1 MKLVNFVNL
10 AAFLAASSVVASE
23 LTSTSAILDDDYVS
37 LNGRFN
43 NAYEEAKSFV
53 AKLNNTEKITII
65 TGGSL
70 SGNNNWTALNAKD
83 GVSGI
88 NFQFYVSGFTM
99 ANALAMSWNRDLIQ
113 RQFKAVGQEFYDMGY
128 NLIDGPEPGPLGR
141 TPFGGRTPET
151 FSADPYLSGVAMGEA
166 IAGMNSA
173 GVIAGGRHFL
183 LNEQETNRSSGTS
196 DSTSEVYSSN
206 ADDKTIHELYAWP
219 FADGVKA
226 GMMAVMCG
234 MTRVN
239 STLSCE
245 NNNLISGVL
254 KKQMGFP
261 GMVFPDVNSQTT
273 SFKSANAG
281 LDFGSSSLWTSTI
294 MEAGI
299 KNGSF
304 TQERLDDMAIR
315 NVMGYYYVGLDEGK
329 QPSKADSTE
338 YRNVRRD
345 HNKLI
350 REVARES
357 IVLLKNSNVSGL
369 GLPLDKPRTVSLF
382 GSHAGPAMAGPNQ
395 AFSVQGTDSDVYQGH
410 LAGGSGSGSLSF
422 PYLITPFQALTSRAI
437 EDNSMIWWIMNNT
450 YSSNSGGGMGG
461 GGGGGGM
468 PGGSSDNSTTGPSN
482 GSAPPTNGGDDMGG
496 GGGMDFSSLGQGT
509 AVTPSFA
516 NYAGNSDVCLV
527 FLNSYSGEGGDRSQL
542 TDDDQDTMV
551 TTVASNC
558 NNTVVVINTSG
569 PRILDAWAENENVT
583 AILYAG
589 LLGQESGN
597 AITDVLYGDVN
608 PSGKLTHTIAKNAS
622 DYPVSICVTAQCNF
636 TEGTYI
642 DYRYFDAHNIS
653 VRYPFGHGLT
663 YSTFEYGDAKIQIK
677 DKKALSAKFPT
688 GKLVPGGQSDLWD
701 EVIEVKS
708 TVKNTGGRTGLEVAQ
723 LYVTFPDSAMQ
734 PDRILRGFNKVK
746 VTPGRTVEVSFKLR
760 RRDLSYWD
768 TEAQKWAIASGS
780 YKFSVGSSSRDLHG
794 STSLTI

>member
-1 MKLVNFVNL
+1 MKLVNIVDL
-10 AAFLAASSVVASE
+10 AALLSASSVAASD
-23 LTSTSAILDDDYVS
+23 LKSTSAILGDNYVS

-70 SGNNNWTALNAKD
+70 DGNNSWTALNAKD

-99 ANALAMSWNRDLIQ
+99 ANALAMSWNRDLIR

-151 FSADPYLSGVAMGEA
+151 FSADPYLSGIAMSEA
-166 IAGMNSA
+166 ITGMNSA

-254 KKQMGFP
+254 KKHMGFP
-261 GMVFPDVNSQTT
+261 GMVFPDVNSQST

-281 LDFGSSSLWTSTI
+281 LDFGSSSLWTSKI
-294 MEAGI
+294 LEAGI

-315 NVMGYYYVGLDEGK
+315 NVMGYYYVGLDDGK

-350 REVARES
+350 RGVARES

-382 GSHAGPAMAGPNQ
+382 GAHAGPAIAGPNQ

-410 LAGGSGSGSLSF
+410 LASGSGSGSLSF
-422 PYLITPFQALTSRAI
+422 PYLITPFQALTNRAI
-437 EDNSMIWWIMNNT
+437 EDNSMIWWILNNT
-450 YSSNSGGGMGG
+450 YTSNSGGGGG
-461 GGGGGGM
+461 GSDGMPGGMSDNSTTAPGKGGAPPSTDGGDMSGGGGGGM
-468 PGGSSDNSTTGPSN
+468 NLGG
-482 GSAPPTNGGDDMGG
+482 
-496 GGGMDFSSLGQGT
+496 LGQGT

-527 FLNSYSGEGGDRSQL
+527 FLNSYSGEGGDRSLL

-583 AILYAG
+583 AIIYSG

-597 AITDVLYGDVN
+597 AIADVLYGDVN

-636 TEGTYI
+636 TEGTFI
-642 DYRYFDAHNIS
+642 DYRYFDAQNIS
-653 VRYPFGHGLT
+653 VRYPFGHGLSYT
-663 YSTFEYGDAKIQIK
+663 TFEYGEAKIHSK
-677 DKKALSAKFPT
+677 DKKALSSKFPT
-688 GKLVPGGQSDLWD
+688 GKLIPGGQSDLWD
-701 EVIEVKS
+701 EVIEIKS
-708 TVKNTGGRTGLEVAQ
+708 TVKNTGGRTGSEVAQ
-723 LYVTFPDSAMQ
+723 LYVSFPDSAKQ
-734 PDRILRGFNKVK
+734 PDRILRGFNKVT
-746 VTPGRTVEVSFKLR
+746 VTPGRTAEVSFKLR

-780 YKFSVGSSSRDLHG
+780 YMFTVGSSSRNLHG
-794 STSLTI
+794 SVSLTM

>member
-43 NAYEEAKSFV
+43 NAHEEAKSFV

-315 NVMGYYYVGLDEGK
+315 NVMGYYYVGLDNGK

-482 GSAPPTNGGDDMGG
+482 GSAPPTNGGGDMGG

>member
-1 MKLVNFVNL
+1 MKLFDLVSLF
-10 AAFLAASSVVASE
+10 AFLAAGSLAASDS
-23 LTSTSAILDDDYVS
+23 TSTSAILDDDYIS
-37 LNGRFN
+37 LDGRFK
-43 NAYEEAKSFV
+43 NAFKKARGFI

-70 SGNNNWTALNAKD
+70 DGDHTWTALNAKD

-99 ANALAMSWNRDLIQ
+99 ANALAMSWNRDLIE

-141 TPFGGRTPET
+141 SPYGGRTPET
-151 FSADPYLSGVAMGEA
+151 FSADPYLSGVAMGKA
-166 IAGMNSA
+166 ITGMNSA

-206 ADDKTIHELYAWP
+206 ADDKTIQELYAWP
-219 FADGVKA
+219 FADGTKA

-239 STLSCE
+239 GTLSCE
-245 NNNLISGVL
+245 NNNLISRVL
-254 KKQMGFP
+254 KKHLGFP

-281 LDFGSSSLWTSTI
+281 LDFGSSSLWTSKI

-304 TQERLDDMAIR
+304 SQERLDDMAVR
-315 NVMGYYYVGLDEGK
+315 NVMGYYYVGLDDGK
-329 QPSKADSTE
+329 QPSKAGTTE
-338 YRNVRRD
+338 YRNVRRN

-369 GLPLDKPRTVSLF
+369 GLPLAKPRTMSLF
-382 GSHAGPAMAGPNQ
+382 GAHAGPAMAGPNQ
-395 AFSVQGTDSDVYQGH
+395 AFSVQGTDSDVYRGH
-410 LAGGSGSGSLSF
+410 LASGSGSGSLSF
-422 PYLITPFQALTSRAI
+422 PYLMTPFQALTTRAI
-437 EDNSMIWWIMNNT
+437 EDNSMIWWVMNDT
-450 YSSNSGGGMGG
+450 YTSNSGGNMG

-468 PGGSSDNSTTGPSN
+468 PEGSSDNSTAGP
-482 GSAPPTNGGDDMGG
+482 GNGGSPPNDGDSSSGG
-496 GGGMDFSSLGQGT
+496 DGGMDLGSLGQGT
-509 AVTPSFA
+509 ATTPSFT
-516 NYAGNSDVCLV
+516 NYAENSDVCLI
-527 FLNSYSGEGGDRSQL
+527 FLNSYSGEGADRSQL

-597 AITDVLYGDVN
+597 AIADVLYGDVN

-622 DYPVSICVTAQCNF
+622 DYPASICVTAQCNF

-642 DYRYFDAHNIS
+642 DYRYFDAQNKS

-663 YSTFEYGDAKIQIK
+663 YTTFEYGEVYVEVK
-677 DKKALSAKFPT
+677 DKKALSLKFPT
-688 GKLVPGGQSDLWD
+688 GELIPGGQSDLWD
-701 EVIEVKS
+701 EVIRIKS
-708 TVKNTGGRTGLEVAQ
+708 TVKNTGGREGSEIAQ
-723 LYVTFPDSAMQ
+723 LYVAFPDSAKQ
-734 PDRILRGFNKVK
+734 PDRILRGFDK
-746 VTPGRTVEVSFKLR
+746 VTVAPGRTAEVSFALR
-760 RRDLSYWD
+760 RRDVSYWD

-780 YKFSVGSSSRDLHG
+780 YKFSVGSSSRDLFG
-794 STSLTI
+794 VASLTI